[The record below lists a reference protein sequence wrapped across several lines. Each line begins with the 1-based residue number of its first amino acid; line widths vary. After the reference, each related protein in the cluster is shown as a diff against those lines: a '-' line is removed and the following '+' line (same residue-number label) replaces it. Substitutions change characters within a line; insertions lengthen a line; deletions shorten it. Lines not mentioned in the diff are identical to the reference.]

1 MAASPNPAKAY
12 AQNQHGQL
20 KRVPG
25 QGSEGGGWMG
35 YALLQTAPG
44 RDGGGTVP
52 MALRILF
59 PVLAG
64 FGPLFIVLGL
74 KSPKDSAFGSG
85 LAETGGGPDRRP

>member
-1 MAASPNPAKAY
+1 
-12 AQNQHGQL
+12 
-20 KRVPG
+20 
-25 QGSEGGGWMG
+25 
-35 YALLQTAPG
+35 
-44 RDGGGTVP
+44 